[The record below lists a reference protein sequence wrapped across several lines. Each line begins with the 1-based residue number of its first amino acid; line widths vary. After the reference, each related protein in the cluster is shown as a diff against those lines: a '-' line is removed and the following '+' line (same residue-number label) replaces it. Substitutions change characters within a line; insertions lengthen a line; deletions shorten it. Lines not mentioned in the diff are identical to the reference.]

1 MKTSDDI
8 HINTIIMSDI
18 VSYKKA
24 IDDIE
29 NYVEQLKN
37 IINEMDDTL
46 SDTTKDTSL
55 PFSQNNQSRIA
66 GVSGSVRD
74 VSYYNWTNSL
84 RR

>member
-1 MKTSDDI
+1 
-8 HINTIIMSDI
+8 MSD
-18 VSYKKA
+18 SRQHKKA
-24 IDDIE
+24 LKDIE
-29 NYVEQLKN
+29 TYVEHLKN
-37 IINEMDDTL
+37 IINEMDKTL
-46 SDTTKDTSL
+46 SDTNTSL

>member
-1 MKTSDDI
+1 
-8 HINTIIMSDI
+8 MSD
-18 VSYKKA
+18 SHQHKKA
-24 IDDIE
+24 LKDIE
-29 NYVEQLKN
+29 TYVEHLKN
-37 IINEMDDTL
+37 IVNEMDKTL
-46 SDTTKDTSL
+46 SDTNTSL

>member
-1 MKTSDDI
+1 
-8 HINTIIMSDI
+8 MSD
-18 VSYKKA
+18 SHQHKKA
-24 IDDIE
+24 LKDIE
-29 NYVEQLKN
+29 TYVEHLKN
-37 IINEMDDTL
+37 IVNEMDKTL
-46 SDTTKDTSL
+46 SDTNTSS

>member
-1 MKTSDDI
+1 
-8 HINTIIMSDI
+8 MSD
-18 VSYKKA
+18 SRQHKKA
-24 IDDIE
+24 LKDIE
-29 NYVEQLKN
+29 TYVEHLKN
-37 IINEMDDTL
+37 IINKMDKTL
-46 SDTTKDTSL
+46 SDTSTSL